1 MRESLY
7 KDAVEYNLHSIRG
20 LFMRNSNFKLLFQKY
35 LSVSVL
41 TLMAHSSFAADL
53 LGVACESPPPMHC
66 EAGDCAAK
74 VAASGNATETVS
86 GRQFFLDYPCDLQPD
101 EQVIFILNLH
111 GAGAIG
117 NWQRHYFPAMDYKEK
132 YRLVIATPTADGSA
146 SMGSGPG
153 VRMWMPD
160 NDDTYLQNVTNEV
173 IAAVGPQRIKSF
185 WLAGHSQG
193 GMTSRRLVCNDFF
206 GSKVDGMLSL
216 SGGRIGQAPVV
227 PRFGPP
233 LADGSPPPARDRSS
247 AQETLPSCDI
257 SHIFAIGE
265 HEIVELP
272 SDSPWA
278 EKYHC
283 EARTTTAVVD
293 VKAGWVSD
301 SGRSGYPV
309 WGMAA
314 RPGTAQI
321 YQYPSCD
328 DARVVA
334 DVVRIDKGHT
344 EGLEPEVT
352 QRILE
357 LIVAAPGGKLQR

>member
-1 MRESLY
+1 MQNLVLNSL
-7 KDAVEYNLHSIRG
+7 
-20 LFMRNSNFKLLFQKY
+20 FKKSFAFL
-35 LSVSVL
+35 VL
-41 TLMAHSSFAADL
+41 TVAAQSTFAADL
-53 LGVACESPPPMHC
+53 LGVTCESPPPMHC
-66 EAGDCAAK
+66 EAGDCTAK
-74 VAASGNATETVS
+74 IAASGNATDPIT
-86 GRQFFLDYPCDLQPD
+86 GRQFFLDYPCDLKPD
-101 EQVIFILNLH
+101 EQVVFILNLH
-111 GAGAIG
+111 GAGSIG

-160 NDDTYLQNVTNEV
+160 KDDAYLQNVTNEV
-173 IAAVGPQRIKSF
+173 LAALGPQRVKSF

-206 GSKVDGMLSL
+206 SSKVDGMLSL
-216 SGGRIGQAPVV
+216 SGGRIGQAPIV

-233 LADGSPPPARDRSS
+233 LADGSPPPARDRSN
-247 AQETLPSCDI
+247 AEETLPSCDI

-265 HEIVELP
+265 HEIVDLP
-272 SDSPWA
+272 STSPWA

-283 EARTTTAVVD
+283 EARVTNAVVD
-293 VKAGWVSD
+293 TKAGWVAD
-301 SGRSGYPV
+301 SARSGYPV

-314 RPGTAQI
+314 RPGTAQV
-321 YQYPSCD
+321 YQYPGCD
-328 DARVVA
+328 DGRVVA

-357 LIVAAPGGKLQR
+357 MIVGAKGGKLQN